1 VPLHT
6 LTQAQRQAYVDMY
19 RYNPLNIRNREIIIR
34 QGYAPDAVEHAWM
47 QSLGNWEEVSLFL
60 QHVYGGPSRG
70 IMLHRA

>member
-1 VPLHT
+1 
-6 LTQAQRQAYVDMY
+6 
-19 RYNPLNIRNREIIIR
+19 
-34 QGYAPDAVEHAWM
+34 M